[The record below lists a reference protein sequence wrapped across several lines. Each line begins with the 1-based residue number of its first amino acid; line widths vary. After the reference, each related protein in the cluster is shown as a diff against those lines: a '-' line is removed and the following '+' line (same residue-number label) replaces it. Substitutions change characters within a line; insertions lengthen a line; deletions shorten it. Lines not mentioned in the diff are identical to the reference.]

1 MKALTCLFALGM
13 LTVSASA
20 AQIVYVWEGSLSG
33 SLGGSSFTSESFV
46 LTVTADTV
54 NIAPYSDGVFVP
66 NDTAT
71 IDLLGQTLTITTPTT
86 TNLNDTFDGVTFGN
100 DLVQFDILL
109 MFNGALDG
117 YDLAS
122 PFGPLVVAPPDTF
135 VSQAGNPLAT
145 SGGALLISDSAGTT
159 LTFSA
164 IPEPTTLALLGL
176 GGLTLGR
183 RRSR

>member
-1 MKALTCLFALGM
+1 MKKLTCLFTLGM
-13 LTVSASA
+13 LSVSAPA
-20 AQIVYVWEGSLSG
+20 AQIIYVWEGSLSG
-33 SLGGSSFTSESFV
+33 SLDGSSFTSEPFI

-54 NIAPYSDGVFVP
+54 NVAPYSDGVFVL

-71 IDLLGQTLTITTPTT
+71 IDLLGQTLSISTPTT
-86 TNLNDTFDGVTFGN
+86 TSLNDTFDGVTFGN
-100 DLVQFDILL
+100 DLVKFDILL
-109 MFNGALDG
+109 MFNGVLDG

-145 SGGALLISDSAGTT
+145 NGGALLILDSAGTT

-164 IPEPTTLALLGL
+164 IPEPTALALLGL
-176 GGLTLGR
+176 GGLALGR
-183 RRSR
+183 RRTR